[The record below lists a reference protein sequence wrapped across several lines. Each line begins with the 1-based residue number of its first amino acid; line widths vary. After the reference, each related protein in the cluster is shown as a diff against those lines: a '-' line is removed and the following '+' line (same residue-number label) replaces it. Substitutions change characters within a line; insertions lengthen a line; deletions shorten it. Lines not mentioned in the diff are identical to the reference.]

1 MSDEIPRR
9 SKPKNAPPAP
19 RGYRTSRR
27 SSKAAKSAKR
37 VERIDQVTQS
47 ASRFAK
53 TIRDIGYYLALLVA
67 GLLVATLV
75 LVLAASAVNGVARW
89 TLLRRAERS
98 GSLAEMERRSKD
110 NLLVIGEQ
118 DGNAVG
124 FLALRL
130 DTKEKQVFGIA
141 IPDGA
146 FIEVPGQGF
155 ERVGESYAAGPDV
168 SLSAISN
175 YLTVPFHTYVIVS
188 ADAYSEAVKTQ
199 DVSKMVS
206 PSDKSNASADDLRTL
221 SSQLGAIS
229 QKSTAIVP
237 LPVKPIKLGNQ
248 TYFEPHR
255 HRKVASGP

>member
-110 NLLVIGEQ
+110 NLLVIGVV
-118 DGNAVG
+118 NI
-124 FLALRL
+124 L
-130 DTKEKQVFGIA
+130 
-141 IPDGA
+141 
-146 FIEVPGQGF
+146 
-155 ERVGESYAAGPDV
+155 AAG
-168 SLSAISN
+168 
-175 YLTVPFHTYVIVS
+175 
-188 ADAYSEAVKTQ
+188 
-199 DVSKMVS
+199 
-206 PSDKSNASADDLRTL
+206 
-221 SSQLGAIS
+221 GAIEERQFGDRLVRQWVDDAWHAS
-229 QKSTAIVP
+229 RNHDHPIRERHERLLVAP
-237 LPVKPIKLGNQ
+237 LDDRLGRDIRA
-248 TYFEPHR
+248 E
-255 HRKVASGP
+255 